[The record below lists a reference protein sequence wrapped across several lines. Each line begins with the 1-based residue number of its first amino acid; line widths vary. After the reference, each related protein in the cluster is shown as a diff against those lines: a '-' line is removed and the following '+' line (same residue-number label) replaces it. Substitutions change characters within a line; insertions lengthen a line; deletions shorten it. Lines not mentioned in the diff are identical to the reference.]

1 MARSS
6 NETQGTKCQSS
17 NQHGRGEK
25 QDLRKTNCALSYGQR
40 IRKIEGL
47 VQGCERVF
55 LPPTR
60 KIQRPVG
67 SGANRN
73 LLKKIRLLSKQE
85 AQKMRSWNRER
96 EGRTLAIAGSREGKL
111 IYPSAHARV
120 VMALLVVGPW
130 GCA

>member
-1 MARSS
+1 LARSS

-17 NQHGRGEK
+17 NQHGRGGK

-47 VQGCERVF
+47 VQGCEGVF

-73 LLKKIRLLSKQE
+73 LLKKIRK
-85 AQKMRSWNRER
+85 RG
-96 EGRTLAIAGSREGKL
+96 GRTLEIAGSREGKL
-111 IYPSAHARV
+111 IYLSAHVRV
-120 VMALLVVGPW
+120 VMMALLVVGAL

>member
-1 MARSS
+1 VR
-6 NETQGTKCQSS
+6 EF
-17 NQHGRGEK
+17 
-25 QDLRKTNCALSYGQR
+25 SYHRHAKPSGQWAAAQ
-40 IRKIEGL
+40 IG
-47 VQGCERVF
+47 
-55 LPPTR
+55 
-60 KIQRPVG
+60 
-67 SGANRN
+67 N

-120 VMALLVVGPW
+120 VMALLVVGAL